1 MTSVGTVDNSY
12 ERLQSYQENTRFP
25 KNRKVNFDESSDISP
40 NTFKNINKISN
51 FSPVQR
57 DDKSSDKS
65 SDKSRDKNRDKSSRI
80 VSKTIAIRGKMKHK
94 KLKCSASNSPILTPI
109 SATVSLQ
116 PLGEYSV

>member
-25 KNRKVNFDESSDISP
+25 KNRKVKFDESSDISP

-57 DDKSSDKS
+57 DDKS